1 MSLLPPD
8 LPDKEQLK
16 GVTKCDSHIG
26 EVFLEEDLSMDALLS
41 LWHDFSDVPIND
53 WDEIE
58 VPFMHFP
65 AGTYRFDI
73 WHWFDERW
81 PGGVYDLLFL

>member
-1 MSLLPPD
+1 VSLLFPTVPD
-8 LPDKEQLK
+8 TEQLK
-16 GVTKCDSHIG
+16 GVTKCDALNG
-26 EVFLEEDLSMDALLS
+26 EVFLEEGLSQDALLS
-41 LWHDFSDVPIND
+41 LWHDFSDIPIND

-58 VPFMHFP
+58 KPFLHFP
-65 AGTYRFDI
+65 AGTYRFEI

>member
-16 GVTKCDSHIG
+16 GVTKCDSLIG

-41 LWHDFSDVPIND
+41 LWHDFSDVLIND

-58 VPFMHFP
+58 VSQKRRAKREALQASQTPCF
-65 AGTYRFDI
+65 
-73 WHWFDERW
+73 
-81 PGGVYDLLFL
+81 V

>member
-1 MSLLPPD
+1 MISD
-8 LPDKEQLK
+8 FSHKIHAHDWDESQLK
-16 GVTKCDSHIG
+16 DLWEQFG
-26 EVFLEEDLSMDALLS
+26 EI
-41 LWHDFSDVPIND
+41 PIND
-53 WDEIE
+53 CDEIE
-58 VPFMHFP
+58 KPFLHFP

>member
-1 MSLLPPD
+1 
-8 LPDKEQLK
+8 
-16 GVTKCDSHIG
+16 
-26 EVFLEEDLSMDALLS
+26 MDALLS

>member
-1 MSLLPPD
+1 
-8 LPDKEQLK
+8 
-16 GVTKCDSHIG
+16 
-26 EVFLEEDLSMDALLS
+26 MDALLS
-41 LWHDFSDVPIND
+41 LWHDFSDIPIND

-58 VPFMHFP
+58 KPFLHFP
-65 AGTYRFDI
+65 AGTYRFEI

>member
-8 LPDKEQLK
+8 LHDKEQ
-16 GVTKCDSHIG
+16 GVTKCDSLTG

-58 VPFMHFP
+58 VSFMHFP

-73 WHWFDERW
+73 WHWFDEHW
-81 PGGVYDLLFL
+81 PGGVYDLLFI

>member
-1 MSLLPPD
+1 MSLRSPA
-8 LPDKEQLK
+8 LPDTEPLK
-16 GVTKCDSHIG
+16 GITKCDSLTG
-26 EVFLEEDLSMDALLS
+26 EVFLEDDLSMDALLS

-53 WDEIE
+53 LDEIE
-58 VPFMHFP
+58 KPFLHFP
-65 AGTYRFDI
+65 TGTCRFDI